1 MRIRKFAA
9 LSLLF
14 LTSFAAS
21 GVTLATSQLES
32 MYDNAFRAFDSANYN
47 EALKALD
54 MIDARQPNL
63 AESYNLRGVVYM
75 RQEKYDDAEAAFRK
89 ALSIEPKFWN
99 ASFNLA
105 EVPFLKKDW
114 SEARNRFEALIAG
127 ENQGLEPETIQLIQY
142 KILLT
147 FVLQGKANMVDWI
160 LNKFE
165 LSKESPALYYSNA
178 AIALQQGNEEEAN
191 EWLSAAEKHFSAP
204 LNKLYSESFYELG
217 WKQKPAG
224 ERRTALE
231 IAPAAERQERL
242 AADAKANFEKAE
254 RAFEQRKIDEAMKF
268 LDLAEAGAPNDPKA
282 DNLRGEILMA
292 QKKFDEAE
300 VVLRKAYTANP
311 EFREAQYNLAQIPFK
326 RGEYAEARD
335 RFEGLFRATP
345 GDDKNQA
352 SQLIKFKIFLTLLLE
367 GKDEEAQQLMDQFKF
382 TGDTPAL
389 YYAQAAW
396 QFKFANA
403 EGGVD
408 WVQSA
413 RKIYSPALNMIFAD
427 SFYDLGWLDKAE
439 ASGPPQAALLPRA
452 DASPA
457 GTEAKPV
464 MRLGQDASLRPP
476 EPATQLAAS
485 PAPGKDTVE
494 AATKASSAS
503 PVVATLSATPHHSSK
518 GRAVTPAATALASP
532 PTNPSSPSSAEML
545 DRIMQ
550 PRALVVGTLLLAGA
564 LLLVWLIIQQIRRRA
579 SRIMLYNP
587 SPSWPEESGS
597 NGLPGAEEK
606 FVATGPPHL
615 SLDLKASEAAVRG
628 MFPSKTGMEH
638 EIPPDVHASLA
649 TTAVAVAELVV
660 EPPTKKKS
668 AQKPADEKSDAAVA
682 PVSSVSTNFAKGET
696 VPESAKGS
704 PPAAESGW
712 MQPAPVGQGQPIPQL
727 TSALSAEPV
736 IPELAQSEPD
746 SPLELIESEP
756 DVAAPIAGRRPA
768 QSSIETPSFASK
780 IICTEPIKPQPISMT
795 EATSTPT
802 FAPAQPAPSPAVSLQ
817 PRAGNGHT
825 EVQLTFSLE
834 ITSMQ
839 ITPTFKLNDLHLKP
853 TSKVVSMRLASPQD
867 PMNLQ
872 ATFELA
878 KIELSGESFGNVH
891 LAPTTQQ
898 RPDVLNSSSIAISG
912 LEFVAGEG
920 AAPLQLTPSHQ
931 EQASVQLTAEF
942 QIAAIEFTP
951 LFEISTIVLNATSKK
966 VSMQLPGSGPSSIAS
981 APVFEIENVQLGSG
995 NDLSMIQ
1002 VSPGRAA

>member
-1 MRIRKFAA
+1 MRTEMKTRKFAA
-9 LSLLF
+9 IFVLF
-14 LTSFAAS
+14 LTSFAAF
-21 GVTLATSQLES
+21 GVTRTTSQLES

-105 EVPFLKKDW
+105 EVPFLKNDW

-147 FVLQGKANMVDWI
+147 FVLQGKANMVAWI

-165 LSKESPALYYSNA
+165 LTKESPALYYSNA
-178 AIALQQGNEEEAN
+178 AIALHQGNEEEAN

-204 LNKLYSESFYELG
+204 LNKLYSESFYEMG

-242 AADAKANFEKAE
+242 AADAKAHFEKAE

-282 DNLRGEILMA
+282 NNLRGEILMA

-326 RGEYAEARD
+326 RGQYSIARD
-335 RFEGLFRATP
+335 RFEELFGATP
-345 GDDKNQA
+345 GDEKNQA
-352 SQLIKFKIFLTLLLE
+352 AQLIKYKIFLTLLLD

-382 TGDTPAL
+382 AGDTPAL

-396 QFKFANA
+396 QFKFGNA

-439 ASGPPQAALLPRA
+439 ASIPPQTSLLPRA
-452 DASPA
+452 DGSPD
-457 GTEAKPV
+457 GTEAKTV
-464 MRLGQDASLRPP
+464 MRLGQDAGLRPP

-503 PVVATLSATPHHSSK
+503 PVVATPSATPHNTK
-518 GRAVTPAATALASP
+518 GRAVTPAATALASA
-532 PTNPSSPSSAEML
+532 TNPSSPSSAEML
-545 DRIMQ
+545 DLIMR

-597 NGLPGAEEK
+597 NGLPGAEQE

-615 SLDLKASEAAVRG
+615 QLDLKTSEAAVRG
-628 MFPSKTGMEH
+628 IFPSKTGMDR
-638 EIPPDVHASLA
+638 EIPPDIHEPLN
-649 TTAVAVAELVV
+649 TTAVAVAESVV
-660 EPPTKKKS
+660 KPSIKEKS
-668 AQKPADEKSDAAVA
+668 AQKPADEKSEAAVA
-682 PVSSVSTNFAKGET
+682 PVSFESINFAKGET
-696 VPESAKGS
+696 VPESARGS

-712 MQPAPVGQGQPIPQL
+712 MQHAPVGQGQPIPQL

-736 IPELAQSEPD
+736 IPELAQSGPD

-756 DVAAPIAGRRPA
+756 DVAAPIAGRRPV

-802 FAPAQPAPSPAVSLQ
+802 CAPAQPAPSPAVSLQ

-834 ITSMQ
+834 IASMQ

-867 PMNLQ
+867 RMNLQ

-878 KIELSGESFGNVH
+878 KIEVSGESFSNVH

-898 RPDVLNSSSIAISG
+898 RPDVLNSSSLAISG
-912 LEFVAGEG
+912 IEFIAGEG

-942 QIAAIEFTP
+942 QIAANRIHSA
-951 LFEISTIVLNATSKK
+951 LRNLDDRA
-966 VSMQLPGSGPSSIAS
+966 QLHLEESFDAMAGLGP
-981 APVFEIENVQLGSG
+981 ELDRQCTGLR
-995 NDLSMIQ
+995 D
-1002 VSPGRAA
+1002 